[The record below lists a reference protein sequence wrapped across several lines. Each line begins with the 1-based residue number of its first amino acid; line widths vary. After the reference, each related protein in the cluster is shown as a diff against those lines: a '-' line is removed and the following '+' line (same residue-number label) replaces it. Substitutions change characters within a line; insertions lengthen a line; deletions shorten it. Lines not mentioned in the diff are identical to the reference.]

1 MSAKRMQRPVGLP
14 AHLHSPGQHACA
26 QDRMARFAEGI
37 YSIGEAARMTGLTR
51 AQISK
56 RLQYARKRGQPCSLG
71 TPSC

>member
-1 MSAKRMQRPVGLP
+1 MRKQRPLHIP
-14 AHLHSPGQHACA
+14 AHLHTPVQHACA
-26 QDRMARFAEGI
+26 QDRMARFTEGV

-71 TPSC
+71 VPSC

>member
-1 MSAKRMQRPVGLP
+1 
-14 AHLHSPGQHACA
+14 
-26 QDRMARFAEGI
+26 MARFTEGV

-56 RLQYARKRGQPCSLG
+56 RLQYARKRGQTCSLG